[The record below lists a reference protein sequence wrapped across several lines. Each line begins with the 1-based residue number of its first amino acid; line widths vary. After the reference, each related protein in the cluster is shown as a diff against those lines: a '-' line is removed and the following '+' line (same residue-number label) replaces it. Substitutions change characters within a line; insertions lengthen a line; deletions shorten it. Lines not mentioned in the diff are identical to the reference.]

1 MSRQFQNSG
10 QLQNNTVNSVMSIII
25 NRVINMVINWS
36 IGSYLKIKLTNVKK
50 ISDKQLKFGRK
61 QIIFLT

>member
-1 MSRQFQNSG
+1 MSRQFQNNG
-10 QLQNNTVNSVMSIII
+10 QLQNNTVNSAMSITI

-36 IGSYLKIKLTNVKK
+36 IGSYLKIKLTNIKK